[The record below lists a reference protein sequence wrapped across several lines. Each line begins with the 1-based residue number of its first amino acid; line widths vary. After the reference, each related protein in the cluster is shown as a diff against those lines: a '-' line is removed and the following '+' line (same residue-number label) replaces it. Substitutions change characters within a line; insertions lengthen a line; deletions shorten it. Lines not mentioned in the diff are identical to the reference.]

1 MKTDI
6 EKRNGK
12 DHLVISDSAARFNV
26 LHAKI
31 EFEYEK
37 TATIINDT
45 TNRVINANW
54 RIFKD
59 AMASKFDEFAT
70 DFTKQIITSLFNQIS
85 LQDLFHMEES
95 C

>member
-1 MKTDI
+1 MKTNV
-6 EKRNGK
+6 EKRNGR
-12 DHLVISDSAARFNV
+12 DHLVINELTSQYNV
-26 LHAKI
+26 LLMK
-31 EFEYEK
+31 FDFKYEK

-54 RIFKD
+54 RIFTD
-59 AMASKFDEFAT
+59 AMASKCNEFIA
-70 DFTKQIITSLFNQIS
+70 DFTKQIITPIFNQIA